1 MPYPRTHVAMRKI
14 DWGGAGQIPE
24 ALGQDRCGSFL
35 SINRDFFPCKAE
47 RSTLRLTLNIGLRH
61 VGCNAA
67 RPLTQN
73 GPFRAVSYG
82 TSTAGT
88 VFLSMVI

>member
-1 MPYPRTHVAMRKI
+1 MRKI
-14 DWGGAGQIPE
+14 DWGGTGQIPE
-24 ALGQDRCGSFL
+24 ALGQDHCGSFL

-73 GPFRAVSYG
+73 V
-82 TSTAGT
+82 
-88 VFLSMVI
+88 LSALYHMEPQPPELSSSQW